1 MSGTLSAYAEAA
13 LLQVLVGKTAFSTP
27 TVYIAL
33 CTTLPTVA
41 STGSTI
47 VEPSGNGYT
56 RVSTVAG
63 NWNTATGSNPATM
76 SNSAT
81 ITFPTCTTATWGAIV
96 GFALVDAATNGNVL
110 AWGSLTSKTINV
122 GDTASFAGG
131 SPGDLQI
138 TLQ

>member
-13 LLQVLVGKTAFSTP
+13 LLNVLVGKTAFATP
-27 TVYIAL
+27 TVYVAL

-41 STGSTI
+41 STGSTL
-47 VEPSGNGYT
+47 VEPSGNGYA
-56 RVSTVAG
+56 RKSTAAG
-63 NWNTATGSNPATM
+63 DWNAASGSNPASI
-76 SNSAT
+76 SNANA
-81 ITFPTCTTATWGAIV
+81 ITFATCTTATWGAIV
-96 GFALVDAATNGNVL
+96 GFALVDASTSGNVL